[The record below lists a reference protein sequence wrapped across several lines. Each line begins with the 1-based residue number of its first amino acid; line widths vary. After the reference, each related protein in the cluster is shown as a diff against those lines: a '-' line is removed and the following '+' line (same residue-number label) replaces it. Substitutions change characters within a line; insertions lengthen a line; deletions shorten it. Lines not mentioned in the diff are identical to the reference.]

1 MPTVKNSQSWTTS
14 VIERLY
20 NAVRRGQDVSRN
32 ISLNGALTPLV
43 GEKCVSVTIIN
54 TTGADV
60 TFTVNNTAPV
70 TLLDKS
76 GVTLDVNTTDQIS
89 VAGSSTLSY
98 IVSK

>member
-14 VIERLY
+14 LIEKLY
-20 NAVRRGQDVSRN
+20 NAIRRGQDVSRN
-32 ISLNGALTPLV
+32 ITLTGALTPLTA
-43 GEKCVSVTIIN
+43 EKCVSVTIIN

-60 TFTVNNTAPV
+60 TFTVNNTAQV

-76 GVTLDVNTTDQIS
+76 GVTLDVNNTNQIS

>member
-32 ISLNGALTPLV
+32 ISLTGALTPLFS
-43 GEKCVSVTIIN
+43 EKCVSVTIIN

-60 TFTVNNTAPV
+60 TFTANNTAPI
-70 TLLDKS
+70 TLPDKS
-76 GVTLDVNTTDQIS
+76 GVTVDVNTTDQIS
-89 VAGSSTLSY
+89 VAGSNTLSY